1 LDRFGCIITGESQNI
16 QQHGPFEGPDQIYI
30 SNGQGLSIKSS
41 GYTKFVSPIN
51 PRVSLPLKQ
60 LLHVPAITENLI
72 SVSKFSKDNNV
83 FFEFYPNHCAV
94 KSQGTN
100 EVLLQGSDGLY
111 IFPHLAVKDFVSAT
125 CLLSNS
131 NVDSVV
137 TSVSSGSNTQ
147 ISDSFVNIVSDVKT
161 TPSTSSQ
168 TIWHLRLG
176 HPNAN
181 VLRLVLNH
189 CNILIVFFFISKF
202 INCINN
208 CEYQR
213 Y

>member
-1 LDRFGCIITGESQNI
+1 M
-16 QQHGPFEGPDQIYI
+16 
-30 SNGQGLSIKSS
+30 
-41 GYTKFVSPIN
+41 
-51 PRVSLPLKQ
+51 
-60 LLHVPAITENLI
+60 
-72 SVSKFSKDNNV
+72 
-83 FFEFYPNHCAV
+83 

-100 EVLLQGSDGLY
+100 EVLLQGSLGPDGLY
-111 IFPHLAVKDFVSAT
+111 IFPHLALKDPASAT

-189 CNILIVFFFISKF
+189 CNIPIVFFLSA
-202 INCINN
+202 NL
-208 CEYQR
+208 
-213 Y
+213 